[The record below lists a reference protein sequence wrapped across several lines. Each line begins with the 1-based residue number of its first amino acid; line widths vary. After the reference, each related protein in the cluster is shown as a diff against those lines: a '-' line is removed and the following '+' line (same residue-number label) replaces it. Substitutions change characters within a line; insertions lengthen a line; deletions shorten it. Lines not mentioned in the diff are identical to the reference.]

1 MTTTAVRPDVK
12 ARCVRFDLCGRCT
25 MPRNDRHHDPRYR
38 MHRTPYDIPGHA
50 FSDPALLVVTV
61 PAVCRCGRQ
70 VRPDQAV
77 GEDGNHYDCGELPDP
92 CRHGH
97 CVLDRDHAAADH
109 LDRYGDPFPRA
120 R

>member
-61 PAVCRCGRQ
+61 PADRH
-70 VRPDQAV
+70 P
-77 GEDGNHYDCGELPDP
+77 NP